1 VAGGYGEREHG
12 PSGDDPKEEAE
23 AEAEAVVVVVGMVG
37 SWEVE
42 VGFSLPLCSCTAMGQ
57 WREGGRRVV
66 ESRGEGRGGEK
77 ESLQGMGILAQA
89 LGSVLT
95 PSS

>member
-12 PSGDDPKEEAE
+12 PSGDDPKEE

-66 ESRGEGRGGEK
+66 ESRGEGRGGEGRKKASK
-77 ESLQGMGILAQA
+77 EWEFSRRPLA
-89 LGSVLT
+89 
-95 PSS
+95 PC